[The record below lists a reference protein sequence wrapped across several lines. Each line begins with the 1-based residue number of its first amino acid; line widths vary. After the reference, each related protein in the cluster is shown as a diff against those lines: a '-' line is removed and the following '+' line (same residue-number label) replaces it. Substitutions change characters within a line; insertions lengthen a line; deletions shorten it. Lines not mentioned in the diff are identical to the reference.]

1 MSTQETVEREGG
13 QVTNARSQR
22 SSRSSS
28 GTISA
33 YEQRAGTQHGTHIC
47 KRDCLVLGID
57 TTASGCRIGVQDWDS
72 PQSCVPSVHISF
84 RVQAPG
90 KLMGLVKRCRSM
102 QGKRGNWHE
111 QGTRTYTTGY
121 TGPQWGIHHAS
132 MTSQIVK
139 DSEVTTAPSWEI
151 QGRNPKLPQHPSA
164 PRTEPLSRLLC
175 AYI

>member
-1 MSTQETVEREGG
+1 MSKHETVGSEGG
-13 QVTNARSQR
+13 QVTSTQSQR
-22 SSRSSS
+22 SSRNSSD
-28 GTISA
+28 TISA
-33 YEQRAGTQHGTHIC
+33 YKRRAGAQHGTHTC
-47 KRDCLVLGID
+47 SRYCLVLEVNTIAG
-57 TTASGCRIGVQDWDS
+57 GCRIGMQDWDS

-102 QGKRGNWHE
+102 QGKGGNWHE

-139 DSEVTTAPSWEI
+139 DSEVTTAPSWET
-151 QGRNPKLPQHPSA
+151 QGTNSKLHQHPSA
-164 PRTEPLSRLLC
+164 PR
-175 AYI
+175 